1 MSDHLPS
8 LPAGGPAKPAQISPS
23 TPEITFRDR
32 LFLLFTLCFC
42 VLLADA
48 FFWHGPTASLGIAV
62 AAWDVLLGCYV
73 GRQVLL
79 SKRSLALL
87 LYNLFL
93 AASLALGSNWYFR
106 LWNLLALLVLLPV
119 HAIGLSGAATLPW
132 FRPGVCRRF
141 CSAEPVPSSCC
152 VSWYRSWPLGMPCL
166 LLSRQICVLLSA
178 PISLWPSPNWYAAW
192 P

>member
-1 MSDHLPS
+1 MSDHIAP
-8 LPAGGPAKPAQISPS
+8 LPAGGPAKPTQISSS
-23 TPEITFRDR
+23 TPEIAFRDR

-73 GRQVLL
+73 GRRVLFGR
-79 SKRSLALL
+79 KSLALL
-87 LYNLFL
+87 LYNLIL

-119 HAIGLSGAATLPW
+119 HAIGLSGAASLP
-132 FRPGVCRRF
+132 
-141 CSAEPVPSSCC
+141 
-152 VSWYRSWPLGMPCL
+152 
-166 LLSRQICVLLSA
+166 
-178 PISLWPSPNWYAAW
+178 
-192 P
+192 